1 MCSHSSFTINLK
13 YKIKRTFLFSFLC
26 HLYITMHFFFL
37 KINIQC
43 NITTVKWMI
52 CENEAIY
59 HSKSLLCVFK
69 NSCHK
74 KKNNASYICHLG
86 NDLIITKYTTPNST
100 RRGFVMVKRLYMYIA
115 AGIINFL
122 DHWGIYAIVSHWLIF
137 MLWWSIDNALTA
149 PGMIRW
155 PIVGCSFTFL
165 YNYISLFRIE
175 VHTEVVDDLQK
186 NERNYRIQKGFFP
199 LH

>member
-1 MCSHSSFTINLK
+1 MLTFFFYDKFEIQNK
-13 YKIKRTFLFSFLC
+13 KDIFVFLFMSSL
-26 HLYITMHFFFL
+26 HYNAIFFL

-52 CENEAIY
+52 GENEAIY

-69 NSCHK
+69 NSCH

>member
-26 HLYITMHFFFL
+26 HLYNANFFL

-43 NITTVKWMI
+43 NITTVKWMTG
-52 CENEAIY
+52 ENEAIY
-59 HSKSLLCVFK
+59 HSKSLLWVFK

-74 KKNNASYICHLG
+74 KNNASYTCHLG

>member
-1 MCSHSSFTINLK
+1 MKQYTIANHCYVSL
-13 YKIKRTFLFSFLC
+13 RTPA
-26 HLYITMHFFFL
+26 T
-37 KINIQC
+37 
-43 NITTVKWMI
+43 
-52 CENEAIY
+52 
-59 HSKSLLCVFK
+59 
-69 NSCHK
+69 

-165 YNYISLFRIE
+165 YNYISLFTIE

-186 NERNYRIQKGFFP
+186 TSEITAFKKVFFSSTNETFCDWRTIVNNKGLVKRIRRNIHQVGC
-199 LH
+199 L